1 MTFLKQY
8 YSDNFIKTAVMQ
20 QQMHHRCFHFHNK
33 KQQISRLEPQ
43 TTISSAFSGYPNGWL
58 SPMN

>member
-1 MTFLKQY
+1 
-8 YSDNFIKTAVMQ
+8 MQ
-20 QQMHHRCFHFHNK
+20 QQMHHRCFHIHNK